1 MSNKNKY
8 RSTRVA
14 CYLGYL
20 SQAAVNNLAPILFII
35 FQNEFS
41 ITYEMLGRLIF
52 VNFGVQIAADLVTM
66 RYADRIG
73 YRRAAVIA
81 HFFCGFGLICLSILP
96 RLFATPYVG
105 LTVAVVLYATGG
117 GIIEVL
123 ISPIIDSLPS
133 DSKASSMSLAHS
145 FYCWG
150 QMGVVLISTL
160 LISFLGAGIW
170 IWLPVIWSLIPLYN
184 MLKFIKVP
192 LVPPIPEEKKD
203 SPKQLFSSRLFIL
216 ALIMMMC
223 AGSAELSMSQWS
235 SLFAE
240 KALKMPKLLGDVLG
254 PCLFAAFMGTGRAL
268 YGIIGGKIHI
278 KKALMASSILCVICY
293 SITIFVPIPIVS
305 LLGLALCGYSVSL
318 MWPGTFSLTASK
330 FPMGGTLMF
339 ALLAVFGDLGA
350 SIGPWLAGLVSDL
363 VQGSEQ
369 LISAGKDLGL
379 DAEQLGLRAGL
390 LVSMIFPIMMIV
402 SLYLSDKGTVLQK
415 SSFADK
421 RDDRL
426 A

>member
-1 MSNKNKY
+1 MSDKNKY
-8 RSTRVA
+8 RSTQIA

-35 FQNEFS
+35 FQKEFS
-41 ITYEMLGRLIF
+41 ISYEMLGRLIL
-52 VNFGVQIAADLVTM
+52 VNFGVQLTADFVTM

-81 HFFCGFGLICLSILP
+81 HVLCGTGLVCLSILP
-96 RLFATPYVG
+96 RIIGIPYLG
-105 LTVAVVLYATGG
+105 LVAAVVIYAAGG

-123 ISPIIDSLPS
+123 ISPIVDSLPS

-150 QMGVVLISTL
+150 QMVVVLISTL
-160 LISFLGAGIW
+160 LIWLFGDSIW
-170 IWLPVIWSLIPLYN
+170 IWLPLMWSVIPFYN
-184 MLKFIKVP
+184 MFKFMKVP

-203 SPKQLFSSRLFIL
+203 SPKQLFSSGLFIL
-216 ALIMMMC
+216 ALIMMSC

-268 YGIIGGKIHI
+268 YGTIGGRIHI
-278 KKALMASSILCVICY
+278 KKALMASSVLCVICY
-293 SITIFVPIPIVS
+293 AITIFVPIPLIS
-305 LLGLALCGYSVSL
+305 LLGLALSGFSVSL
-318 MWPGTFSLTASK
+318 MWPGTFSLTAAR

-339 ALLAVFGDLGA
+339 AMLAVFGDLGA

-363 VQGSEQ
+363 VQDSEQ
-369 LISAGKDLGL
+369 LMSLGRQFGL
-379 DAEQLGLRAGL
+379 DPEQLGLKAGL
-390 LVSMIFPIMMIV
+390 LVAMIFPIIMIV
-402 SLYLSDKGTVLQK
+402 SLYLSNKGDG
-415 SSFADK
+415 SSKIK
-421 RDDRL
+421 RGT
-426 A
+426 